1 MVYVDKVKSIEYK
14 FLMTEVSGSVL
25 VEYHCVTMIHWRASE
40 RSKRA
45 TISCVE
51 WKSVIYT
58 CMYEC
63 IVISM
68 VCSHTRL

>member
-40 RSKRA
+40 AS
-45 TISCVE
+45 E
-51 WKSVIYT
+51 Q
-58 CMYEC
+58 
-63 IVISM
+63 
-68 VCSHTRL
+68 L